1 MRWVPSLLPRRPG
14 AFGNHPG
21 LLPRGLNGTI
31 HPEVMGVTSC
41 PSSRGDS
48 TSCRELAII
57 TLQITQLEGAPPGL
71 PSDCYDTWRYWDMDM
86 PDDTLSRALRAYE
99 TLRRQLAPLSVQIEA
114 LQSNAGI
121 HRLIEDADRTRT
133 LMRAALGP
141 VEDLRRSLQLNTELR
156 GAATELRGFRRLGV
170 QLERQFLLPELPDTL
185 KLLKAL
191 EMGGT
196 TARALSRNRDHVSR
210 FRQAIEA
217 MTTPWLD
224 SQNQLRSLNGLLGL
238 QHIGHELHSKPELP
252 DTLKLLKA
260 LEMGGTTARALS
272 RNRDHV
278 SRFRQ
283 AIEAMTTPWLDSQN
297 QLRSL
302 NGLLGLQ
309 HIGHELHSKPV
320 FDVESAERLRHY
332 LGDWRARID
341 WPSAIFTDAPVR
353 SGFYL
358 ERGLDPDLT
367 YYPAIAFDQAIA
379 NAGVK
384 RAPPPYIRAYAH
396 ADDKRGEEDAGFE
409 RNNAAQDSHERALRR
424 GPAATRP
431 AAEAAAAADHA
442 RAVAQLRR

>member
-1 MRWVPSLLPRRPG
+1 
-14 AFGNHPG
+14 
-21 LLPRGLNGTI
+21 
-31 HPEVMGVTSC
+31 
-41 PSSRGDS
+41 
-48 TSCRELAII
+48 
-57 TLQITQLEGAPPGL
+57 
-71 PSDCYDTWRYWDMDM
+71 MDM
-86 PDDTLSRALRAYE
+86 PDDTLSRALRASE
-99 TLRRQLAPLSVQIEA
+99 TLRRQLEPLSVQIEA
-114 LQSNAGI
+114 LQSNTGI

-141 VEDLRRSLQLNTELR
+141 VEDLRRSLQLNTELL

-170 QLERQFLLPELPDTL
+170 QLEKQFLLPKLPDTS
-185 KLLKAL
+185 KLFEAL

-238 QHIGHELHSKPELP
+238 QHMGHEL
-252 DTLKLLKA
+252 
-260 LEMGGTTARALS
+260 
-272 RNRDHV
+272 
-278 SRFRQ
+278 Q
-283 AIEAMTTPWLDSQN
+283 
-297 QLRSL
+297 
-302 NGLLGLQ
+302 
-309 HIGHELHSKPV
+309 SKPV

-367 YYPAIAFDQAIA
+367 YYPAIAFDQAIT

-396 ADDKRGEEDAGFE
+396 ADDQRSDQDAGFE
-409 RNNAAQDSHERALRR
+409 RTNTAHDRLQRFESQLRAFIDQRMTAIVGENWIKQRVPGPMCQQWKAKQEKALDGGEPKHPLIAYADFTDYVGIIVRR
-424 GPAATRP
+424 DNWDQVFASVFRRKSLVQESLQRLYPIRVCTM
-431 AAEAAAAADHA
+431 HA
-442 RAVAQLRR
+442 RIITQDDELYLHAETKRLLSAMDTMA

>member
-1 MRWVPSLLPRRPG
+1 
-14 AFGNHPG
+14 
-21 LLPRGLNGTI
+21 
-31 HPEVMGVTSC
+31 
-41 PSSRGDS
+41 
-48 TSCRELAII
+48 
-57 TLQITQLEGAPPGL
+57 
-71 PSDCYDTWRYWDMDM
+71 MDM

-99 TLRRQLAPLSVQIEA
+99 TLRRQLEPLSVQIEA

-141 VEDLRRSLQLNTELR
+141 VEDLRRSLQLNTELM

-170 QLERQFLLPELPDTL
+170 QLEKQFLL
-185 KLLKAL
+185 
-191 EMGGT
+191 
-196 TARALSRNRDHVSR
+196 
-210 FRQAIEA
+210 
-217 MTTPWLD
+217 
-224 SQNQLRSLNGLLGL
+224 
-238 QHIGHELHSKPELP
+238 PELP

-332 LGDWRARID
+332 LGDWRASID

-409 RNNAAQDSHERALRR
+409 RNNAAHDRLQRFESHLRAFIDQRMTATVGENWIKHRVPGDMCRQWKNKQAKALDRGESKQPLIAYADFTDYVQIIVQRNNWDEAFASVFRR
-424 GPAATRP
+424 KSLVQESLQRLYPIRVCTM
-431 AAEAAAAADHA
+431 HA
-442 RAVAQLRR
+442 RIITQDDELYLHAETKRLLSAMDTVA